1 MTKTDLDFLSEKD
14 KIIHAPKKK
23 LKLIPKLIIYGL
35 VVFVIFI
42 IFFSITV
49 ITSGENLAQSLGNSS
64 LWGQLKHLIGSNDKP
79 LAGENEDRINI
90 LLLGM
95 GGINHAGTYLSDT
108 IILASFKPST
118 KEVALISIPRD
129 LYVAIPGYGYG
140 KINHANAY
148 GELKNPGRGG
158 ELAREVVSNIL
169 DIPIQYYVRIDFD
182 GFKKII
188 DDLGGITVDV
198 DNVLND
204 YSYPIPGKETATT
217 SERYEHLYIDKG
229 EKHMDGTLALKYVR
243 SRHGLGVE
251 GSDFARS
258 RRQQKVLTAVKEK
271 ALSFSTLANPYK
283 ISGILDTLSQHLA
296 TNLEPWQIIR
306 LFNLGKDVKEDTI
319 KRMVVDDSPGG
330 YLYST
335 ITEDGAFIL
344 LPRPGNYSEM
354 RLGVKNIFDAEQ
366 AAKELPKK
374 IEIQNGT
381 KINGLAYTASQ
392 FLRKQGYEI
401 VRTKNAPT
409 QDYQKTVI
417 YNLGG
422 SANVETIK
430 KISNLL
436 KAEIASTLP
445 SWLQATSTSTVTAQS
460 DILIILGQDQ
470 KDI

>member
-14 KIIHAPKKK
+14 KIIHPQRKK
-23 LKLIPKLIIYGL
+23 LKLLPKLIIYGL

-42 IFFSITV
+42 VFFSITV

-79 LAGENEDRINI
+79 LDGESNDRINI

-95 GGINHAGTYLSDT
+95 SGLNHDGPYLSDT
-108 IILASFKPST
+108 IMLASFKPST

-129 LYVAIPGYGYG
+129 LYVQIPGYGYG

-158 ELAREVVSNIL
+158 ELASEVVSTIL
-169 DIPIQYYVRIDFD
+169 NVPIQYYITIDFD
-182 GFKKII
+182 GFRKII
-188 DDLGGITVDV
+188 DDLGGVTVNV
-198 DNVLND
+198 DNVLDD

-217 SERYEHLYIDKG
+217 SERYEHLYITAG
-229 EKHMDGTLALKYVR
+229 EHHMDGTLALKYVR
-243 SRHGLGVE
+243 SRKALGVE

-283 ISGILDTLSQHLA
+283 ISSILDTLSQHLS

-306 LFNLGKDVKEDTI
+306 LFNLGKDVKEESI
-319 KRMVVDDSPGG
+319 KRIVFDDSPGG

-354 RLGVKNIFDAEQ
+354 RIVVKNIFDEEQ
-366 AAKELPKK
+366 TAKELPKK

-381 KINGLAYTASQ
+381 KINGLAYNASQ
-392 FLRKQGYEI
+392 YLQKQGYEVVKI
-401 VRTKNAPT
+401 KNAPT

-422 SANVETIK
+422 NANIDAIQ
-430 KISNLL
+430 KISTLL
-436 KAEIASTLP
+436 KADIASSLP
-445 SWLQATSTSTVTAQS
+445 TWLQSTSSPMVTSQS